1 MATPSVWVEAVVN
14 KAAHLVSSLSLFIF
28 FFFHFFPTSSLPP
41 SLLNLIKSHNN
52 DSFHFHYV
60 SVCAWYSAIMYM
72 CIIIINCSLSL
83 CECF

>member
-41 SLLNLIKSHNN
+41 SLLNLLMLIKSHNN

-60 SVCAWYSAIMYM
+60 SVCAGYSVITYT
-72 CIIIINCSLSL
+72 CIIIINCSLSV
-83 CECF
+83 